1 MRTPLRILIVD
12 DHEHVRRGIKTLLS
26 SHPEWEVCGEAVDGR
41 DSLEKA
47 ESLRP
52 DLVLMDIS
60 LPQMDGLQATRII
73 RRTIPDVKVIIVTQ
87 NDPQIARQQAIGVGA
102 HGFVSKITMAQDL
115 PLQIQNVTADQ
126 PTVLNDSKVQTK
138 TQSPNRD
145 LFEGTSDMAALM
157 RDFDWSATP
166 LGPTESWSTA
176 LRMIVRFML
185 PNPFPQLLWWG
196 PDLCCLYNDS
206 YVPVL
211 GTKHPWALGR
221 PVAEVWHEVW
231 HVLQPLVDAPFHGGP
246 ATWVEDIPLE
256 VNRSGFVEETHFT
269 IAYSPIVDDA
279 VPSGIGGVLAT
290 VHEISQKVVGE
301 RRVLALKDLGTRSSE
316 SKSAEDACRIAA
328 QVLERHTKDVPFALL
343 YLIDEKQS
351 HAYFAA
357 GTGINPEDSV
367 FPRTLSLAES
377 DSPKAWPFAEAVKT
391 EEIQPVGDLPS
402 KFESVPLGPWT
413 DPPSLAAVVPIRSNV
428 PHQLAAFAVV
438 GISSRLP
445 FDEGYRNF
453 LDLVSAQISISIA
466 NARAYEEERKR
477 AEALAEIDRA
487 KTVFFSNV
495 SHEFRTPLTLMLG
508 PLQDLLSRS
517 KTHLSATAKEQL
529 DLVSRNGAR
538 LLRLV
543 NTLLDFS
550 RIEAGRVRAV
560 YEATD
565 LAAFTADLA
574 SVFRAATDKAG
585 LKLVVDCPS
594 LSKPVYVDRDMW
606 EKIVLNLIS
615 NAFKFTFKGEIAVSI
630 RQVGSSAELRVQD
643 TGVGIPSEEM
653 PKLFERFHRVP
664 NVQGRSYE
672 GTGIGLALVQEL
684 VNLHGGEIRAES
696 VLGRGSTFIV
706 AVPFG
711 QDHLR
716 SGQVGGSRQ
725 SASTAVGAKPFVEE
739 ALRWLPESGETRN
752 NELSLSDDLIPT
764 QARFSEDVSQL
775 QRGDGNALRPHVVVA
790 DDNKDMRHY
799 LARLLA
805 EDCDVKTVEDGSAAL
820 AAIRKRRPNLVL
832 ADVMMPRLDG
842 LGLLRELRADPSLK
856 DTPVILLSARAGEE
870 SRVEGL
876 HAGADDYLVKPFS
889 ARELL
894 ARVQSL
900 LEITRFRQQARDDY
914 RKLAESLE
922 TEVRT
927 RTKELEER
935 NVEVLR
941 QSEQLRDLSLALL
954 QTQDE
959 ERRNIARELHDSAGQ
974 TLAVLGLEV
983 AELVL
988 EAKREMPALSA
999 ETEKVQKTVEQ
1010 LTGEIRTASY
1020 LLHPPLL
1027 DESGLASALDWYV
1040 QGLAD
1045 RSDLKVSLTVS
1056 DDIGRFP
1063 GDLELVIFRLVQECL
1078 TNIIRHSGSKTASIL
1093 INFDHDEVVVA
1104 VEDQGKGM
1112 PPERLEAIQ
1121 SGGAGVGI
1129 RGMRERLRQ
1138 FQGTLRVES
1147 GPWGTRVSVTI
1158 PITKGAKGLEA
1169 CGTQA

>member
-1 MRTPLRILIVD
+1 MNDPKTKRDTPATARVVKVRETELLPADTREQYRQKIARITLDSMVQFVGLLDAAGTVLEINQVALD
-12 DHEHVRRGIKTLLS
+12 AVGIKLS
-26 SHPEWEVCGEAVDGR
+26 DVEGRPFWTTFWWQVSQPINAELRESIRRASQGEFVRWDTEIYGRAGGKETIIIDASLMPVKDEAGEVVFIAAEGR
-41 DSLEKA
+41 DITEKKA
-47 ESLRP
+47 YERE
-52 DLVLMDIS
+52 
-60 LPQMDGLQATRII
+60 
-73 RRTIPDVKVIIVTQ
+73 
-87 NDPQIARQQAIGVGA
+87 IARQREEL
-102 HGFVSKITMAQDL
+102 AQLDKL
-115 PLQIQNVTADQ
+115 
-126 PTVLNDSKVQTK
+126 K
-138 TQSPNRD
+138 TQ
-145 LFEGTSDMAALM
+145 F
-157 RDFDWSATP
+157 
-166 LGPTESWSTA
+166 
-176 LRMIVRFML
+176 
-185 PNPFPQLLWWG
+185 
-196 PDLCCLYNDS
+196 
-206 YVPVL
+206 
-211 GTKHPWALGR
+211 
-221 PVAEVWHEVW
+221 
-231 HVLQPLVDAPFHGGP
+231 
-246 ATWVEDIPLE
+246 
-256 VNRSGFVEETHFT
+256 
-269 IAYSPIVDDA
+269 
-279 VPSGIGGVLAT
+279 
-290 VHEISQKVVGE
+290 
-301 RRVLALKDLGTRSSE
+301 
-316 SKSAEDACRIAA
+316 
-328 QVLERHTKDVPFALL
+328 FA
-343 YLIDEKQS
+343 
-351 HAYFAA
+351 
-357 GTGINPEDSV
+357 
-367 FPRTLSLAES
+367 
-377 DSPKAWPFAEAVKT
+377 
-391 EEIQPVGDLPS
+391 
-402 KFESVPLGPWT
+402 
-413 DPPSLAAVVPIRSNV
+413 
-428 PHQLAAFAVV
+428 
-438 GISSRLP
+438 
-445 FDEGYRNF
+445 
-453 LDLVSAQISISIA
+453 
-466 NARAYEEERKR
+466 
-477 AEALAEIDRA
+477 
-487 KTVFFSNV
+487 NV

-508 PLQDLLSRS
+508 PLQDLLSRNR
-517 KTHLSATAKEQL
+517 THLSATAKEQL
-529 DLVSRNGAR
+529 ELVSRNGAR

-574 SVFRAATDKAG
+574 SVFRAATDKAD

-594 LSKPVYVDRDMW
+594 LGKPVYVDRDMW

-615 NAFKFTFKGEIAVSI
+615 NAFKFTFNGEIIVSV
-630 RQVGSSAELRVQD
+630 RQADNFAELRVSD

-684 VNLHGGEIRAES
+684 VNLHGGKIRAES
-696 VLGRGSTFIV
+696 VLGMGSAFV
-706 AVPFG
+706 VSVPFG
-711 QDHLR
+711 QDHLQP
-716 SGQVGGSRQ
+716 GQVGGSRQ
-725 SASTAVGAKPFVEE
+725 SASTAIGAKPFVEE
-739 ALRWLPESGETRN
+739 ALRWLPESGGIRN
-752 NELSLSDDLIPT
+752 DDFSISDDLIP
-764 QARFSEDVSQL
+764 ARPPASDGISPSQHV
-775 QRGDGNALRPHVVVA
+775 DGNPTRPSVIVA
-790 DDNKDMRHY
+790 DDNADMRHY

-805 EDCDVKTVEDGSAAL
+805 ENYDVETVGDGAAAL

-832 ADVMMPRLDG
+832 ADVMMPRVDG

-900 LEITRFRQQARDDY
+900 IEITRFRQQARDDY

-922 TEVRT
+922 TEVRI

-935 NVEVLR
+935 NIEVLR
-941 QSEQLRDLSLALL
+941 QAEQLHDLSLSLL
-954 QTQDE
+954 RAQDQ

-974 TLAVLGLEV
+974 TLAVLGMEV
-983 AELVL
+983 AQLVL
-988 EAKREMPALSA
+988 EAKREMPAVSA
-999 ETEKVQKTVEQ
+999 EAEKVQKTVEQ

-1045 RSDLKVSLTVS
+1045 RSDLKVSLIVS

-1158 PITKGAKGLEA
+1158 PITEGAKGLEA